1 MKSDIY
7 QRFPYWPILK
17 VFDAWSYRHKISS
30 HLKLSNSTRYVST
43 FKLQSFSKGGRLI
56 GAHCLWH
63 VCDYVFVCF
72 RFVTFKLKRSCMRSR
87 TQQWVHALFPHFFL
101 TLSTHCDNFLSFV
114 LICLLVCFWFVTFL
128 KEIHVLF
135 PDSFLTLSIASYS
148 HIVTNFFHL
157 PLLFVCLPI
166 STWTSFSQ
174 ET

>member
-1 MKSDIY
+1 MPGVTD
-7 QRFPYWPILK
+7 R
-17 VFDAWSYRHKISS
+17 RS
-30 HLKLSNSTRYVST
+30 HWGHYVCLKLSNRTRFVST
-43 FKLQSFSKGGRLI
+43 FKLQSFSMRCRLI
-56 GAHCLWH
+56 VAHWLWH

-72 RFVTFKLKRSCMRSR
+72 RFVTFKLERSCMRRR
-87 TQQWVHALFPHFFL
+87 TQWVHALFPHFFL
-101 TLSTHCDNFLSFV
+101 TLSTHCDDFLLFVCLPV
-114 LICLLVCFWFVTFL
+114 LICLLVCVLFVTFL
-128 KEIHVLF
+128 KEIHALF